1 MLPKWSKVSLATRP
15 ETQITSTPGGR
26 QSFAGYKVLIFDG
39 SMGSDRVLGQSTQPW
54 DSIYRE
60 SKKLTEFNRMA
71 VNRLKDHIGGKKH
84 SAKVR

>member
-1 MLPKWSKVSLATRP
+1 MVKVP
-15 ETQITSTPGGR
+15 N
-26 QSFAGYKVLIFDG
+26 
-39 SMGSDRVLGQSTQPW
+39 LGIVRG

-71 VNRLKDHIGGKKH
+71 VNRLKDHTGGKKH